1 MVVVTGCGYDAHA
14 RLGARPPGKRR
25 GEARRQ
31 EERGARRNGQGSG
44 GVGGLGEADFVPCAT
59 RRDSET
65 RLTHGKAMIMV
76 SCRWLTVHCRN
87 SLLQIAASN
96 AARHSV
102 DVASQ
107 SPAAVNQTLWKQRSA
122 AEDSREDAPPSSHPT
137 KWPTTRARAWSLGD
151 PWPGQGPCAPQSPKR
166 HAARQLEGRE
176 HEKARSVAG
185 GQGRGEPTTC
195 EKARHPG

>member
-137 KWPTTRARAWSLGD
+137 KWPTHACEGVEPRGPLAGPRSLC
-151 PWPGQGPCAPQSPKR
+151 PPVAEAPCRPTVGG
-166 HAARQLEGRE
+166 EG
-176 HEKARSVAG
+176 A
-185 GQGRGEPTTC
+185 
-195 EKARHPG
+195 